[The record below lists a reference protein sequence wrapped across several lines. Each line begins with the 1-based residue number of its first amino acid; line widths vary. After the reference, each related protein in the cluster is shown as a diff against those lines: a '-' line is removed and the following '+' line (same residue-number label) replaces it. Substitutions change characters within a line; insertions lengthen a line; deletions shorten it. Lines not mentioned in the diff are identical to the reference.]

1 MRRRPF
7 LGMRRG
13 GGGSRRPPR
22 GYRCPGSRRAA
33 RPPPRARIRRSRR
46 KADSARA
53 RPHPPWRRAAPWS
66 SHTPPHRARRG
77 VGPGD
82 GRDRRGVLFEQG
94 PLGARRV
101 VLGERG
107 DVLEEGATHLVVEPH
122 RRDRLGRRGE
132 PAADVGLEGGPEVLG
147 PRCTSTRRSSSL
159 TALIVPS
166 CEATRGADAPV
177 AIGRQTQAAEGPAAS
192 GGEEVAIRGPHVA
205 PGRRAA
211 PPRSTYWLTMNL
223 PLYSPTAPGAARK
236 PGYGEY
242 ALWVHSHTPPKS
254 RVWPGGVQRGVSSRS
269 PATGWLAATASHSAS
284 VAGASPASG
293 RRRLPRSS

>member
-7 LGMRRG
+7 LGMRSRC
-13 GGGSRRPPR
+13 GGSRRPPR

-77 VGPGD
+77 CRPWRWSRSPGRALRAGP
-82 GRDRRGVLFEQG
+82 
-94 PLGARRV
+94 ARRASV

-147 PRCTSTRRSSSL
+147 PEMHVDAQVLVAHRPHR
-159 TALIVPS
+159 PS
-166 CEATRGADAPV
+166 CEATRGADAPSRSAARRRPLKAQRLRAEKKLRYV
-177 AIGRQTQAAEGPAAS
+177 ARTWPRG
-192 GGEEVAIRGPHVA
+192 VAQL
-205 PGRRAA
+205 
-211 PPRSTYWLTMNL
+211 PPRSTYWLTMTCRCTRR
-223 PLYSPTAPGAARK
+223 PHRAPPGSPGTANTRSG
-236 PGYGEY
+236 
-242 ALWVHSHTPPKS
+242 STPTPRRRA
-254 RVWPGGVQRGVSSRS
+254 RVWPGGG
-269 PATGWLAATASHSAS
+269 ATRWYRA
-284 VAGASPASG
+284 G
-293 RRRLPRSS
+293 RRRPAGSQRRLPTPPRWAGREPCQWAKASAS